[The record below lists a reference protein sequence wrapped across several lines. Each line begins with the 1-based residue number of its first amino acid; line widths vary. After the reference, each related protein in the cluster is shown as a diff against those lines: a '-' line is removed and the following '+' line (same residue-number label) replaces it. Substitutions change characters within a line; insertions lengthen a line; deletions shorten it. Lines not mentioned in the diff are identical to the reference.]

1 MGLGALT
8 PGNQYY
14 QASGEATPEGKLPT
28 QFQAQNVSASPFASA
43 NRVPPE
49 WMPDIKR
56 APVVCRRDRMNGIWH
71 LYSRAMQAQPY
82 NRLGQPGG
90 QPPRP
95 NISGYQ
101 PNDMGPIRNGG
112 FNNALY
118 QAGYPGFNLG
128 LSFKVQPLPTGGG
141 PRTNMDQGGPQTVS
155 QTRKVNRLRRA
166 TGAPPRVG

>member
-1 MGLGALT
+1 MNLGALT

-14 QASGEATPEGKLPT
+14 NASGEATPEAKLPT
-28 QFQAQNVSASPFASA
+28 EFQSMNVASSARVAV

-49 WMPDIKR
+49 WMPDL
-56 APVVCRRDRMNGIWH
+56 RRTPIVQRRERMNGIWH
-71 LYSRAMQAQPY
+71 LYSRAMQRQPY

-95 NISGYQ
+95 NISGFQ

-112 FNNALY
+112 FNDALY

-128 LSFKVQPLPTGGG
+128 LSFKVQPLPTQGG
-141 PRTNMDQGGPQTVS
+141 PRSNMDQGGPQTIS
-155 QTRKVNRLRRA
+155 QLRKVSKIRRSS
-166 TGAPPRVG
+166 GAPPRG